1 MCEFWRGPPS
11 EEASEL
17 GPQPSEFWRGS
28 PEFTWCRVFSC
39 DEVVTPCQKAAVSP
53 WSRNHYF
60 KLVTMA
66 SLTDDLYKKNQ
77 R

>member
-39 DEVVTPCQKAAVSP
+39 DEVVTPCQKSCSIPVVE
-53 WSRNHYF
+53 
-60 KLVTMA
+60 K
-66 SLTDDLYKKNQ
+66 SLFQTSNDGKPY
-77 R
+77 